1 MFELILALFLVIA
14 AFLWHAAVR
23 IANLP
28 PGPRPLRGV
37 IGAAL
42 VGVMLLGI
50 WRFIAE
56 TSIDGWPSAVLNVAL
71 IVLGLLSAV
80 LMAAMLWFLE
90 DAYYIALVKNPKF
103 DEGEEHP
110 EADSSSGA
118 QASAASPD
126 SRRP

>member
-23 IANLP
+23 IAHLP

-37 IGAAL
+37 IGAVL

-50 WRFIAE
+50 WRFIDE
-56 TSIDGWPSAVLNVAL
+56 TAIEGWPSAMLNVAL

-103 DEGEEHP
+103 DEEEEHP
-110 EADSSSGA
+110 EVDSSSVA
-118 QASAASPD
+118 QAAAASPD

>member
-37 IGAAL
+37 IGAVL
-42 VGVMLLGI
+42 VGVMLVGI
-50 WRFIAE
+50 WRFIDE
-56 TSIDGWPSAVLNVAL
+56 TSIEGWPSAVLNVAL
-71 IVLGLLSAV
+71 VVLGLLSAV

-103 DEGEEHP
+103 DEEEEHQ

-118 QASAASPD
+118 RASVASPD

>member
-37 IGAAL
+37 IGAVL
-42 VGVMLLGI
+42 VGVMLVGI
-50 WRFIAE
+50 WRFIDE
-56 TSIDGWPSAVLNVAL
+56 TSIEGWPSAVLNVAL
-71 IVLGLLSAV
+71 VVLGLLSAV
-80 LMAAMLWFLE
+80 LMAAMLWFLK

-103 DEGEEHP
+103 DEEEEHQ

-118 QASAASPD
+118 RASVASPD